1 MVFIDQLKTG
11 DRILLLYEEP
21 EYARMLNFHYIR
33 RGLDNGEKCIYL
45 VVEKENDHTNDHAK
59 DNDSVHYS
67 RMKTRK
73 KNNNNEDREKKE
85 EEDEDEQIVEF
96 IKRDMNDTEIDVS
109 HFISKGLLYI
119 GTSPIEPRVKR
130 NSSELF
136 ESILPSTFYNVR
148 RSSSSSS
155 SSHSIQYRLVLDVKP
170 ELHPMK
176 YKLAHLLELE
186 EFYHSMFHSL
196 LGSSICCYPVRNIEQ
211 TLTDYSEYGKLTT
224 LRLNSHTGVIFARK
238 FGKGLALALQ

>member
-1 MVFIDQLKTG
+1 VFIDQLKIG

-33 RGLDNGEKCIYL
+33 RGLHNGEKCIYL
-45 VVEKENDHTNDHAK
+45 VVENENDHTNDHAK
-59 DNDSVHYS
+59 DNNSVHYS
-67 RMKTRK
+67 HTKNRK
-73 KNNNNEDREKKE
+73 KNNNEDKEK
-85 EEDEDEQIVEF
+85 EDDQIVEF
-96 IKRDMNDTEIDVS
+96 IKRDMNDTQIDVS
-109 HFISKGLLYI
+109 HFSSRSLLYI

-130 NSSELF
+130 NNSELF
-136 ESILPSTFYNVR
+136 ESILPSAFYNVR
-148 RSSSSSS
+148 KSSASSPSM
-155 SSHSIQYRLVLDVKP
+155 QYRLVLDVKP

-176 YKLAHLLELE
+176 YKLAYLLELE
-186 EFYHSMFHSL
+186 ESYHSMFHSL
-196 LGSSICCYPVRNIEQ
+196 LGSSICSYPVRNIEQ

>member
-1 MVFIDQLKTG
+1 VFIDQLKAG

-33 RGLDNGEKCIYL
+33 RGLDTGEKCIYL

-73 KNNNNEDREKKE
+73 KNNNDEDKKEKKA
-85 EEDEDEQIVEF
+85 EEDDESVEF
-96 IKRDMNDTEIDVS
+96 IKRDMNDNEIDVS

-119 GTSPIEPRVKR
+119 GTSPIEPRVKS
-130 NSSELF
+130 NNSELF
-136 ESILPSTFYNVR
+136 GSMLPSTFYNVR
-148 RSSSSSS
+148 KSSSSSP
-155 SSHSIQYRLVLDVKP
+155 SIQYRLVLDVKP
-170 ELHPMK
+170 ELDPMK
-176 YKLAHLLELE
+176 YKLAYLLELE

-196 LGSSICCYPVRNIEQ
+196 LGSSICSYPVRNIEQ